1 MHPTATSLMPVPAVD
16 AQSLEKEHSSAGE
29 PLKNRI
35 KELQRGGQLH
45 WGSKLNASMQMQP
58 AWGINKRS
66 QRCVHT
72 LQGYDVIGMTET
84 WCGGACDWSVGMEGY
99 RLSRKDRKGR

>member
-1 MHPTATSLMPVPAVD
+1 VTRRAPEGQNKGAPERRSASLGIQIKCLYANATSMGNK
-16 AQSLEKEHSSAGE
+16 QEKSEMCAH
-29 PLKNRI
+29 
-35 KELQRGGQLH
+35 
-45 WGSKLNASMQMQP
+45 
-58 AWGINKRS
+58 
-66 QRCVHT
+66 